1 MDTVG
6 QEENRVPSGTPGL
19 DDVLRGGFIRGQT
32 TLVSGG
38 PGTGK
43 TILGLQFLSKAERG
57 LYVGFEEREADLRTN
72 AAGLGIDLTGV
83 EILDLSADGDRFFT
97 ADEYNIFSPEEVE
110 GDSLLERIGTAID
123 EAEPDRLVIDPL
135 TELRSLLP
143 DEYRFRRNI
152 SSLINELKEREIT
165 MLCTTQYASA
175 GENRD
180 LQFLG
185 DAAIEI
191 ERATEHRSLEVT
203 KFRGSSYAGGKH
215 TYRIRS
221 GSGAHV
227 YPKLVPAE
235 YGRERSR
242 ERLSSGVDEFDSLLG
257 GGLERGSVTV
267 VSGPS
272 GVGKTTVGSLFLSA
286 AAERG
291 ERAAG
296 YLFEEL
302 RSDYVYRSEALGLP
316 VERLLEEGTLS
327 IEEIESLS
335 QSPDEFASR
344 IRTAVEEDGV
354 RTVMIDG
361 VAGYRLGLRGET
373 SDMGLTR
380 ELHALCRYLK
390 RMGVTVILLEE
401 VRNIAG
407 DLVATNEQISY
418 LADNIVFL
426 RYVEADG
433 EVGKTIGVLKK
444 RFGDFERSLR
454 ELSITTGGV
463 RVGEKQSGIRGILT
477 GIPERTATDG

>member
-1 MDTVG
+1 MDTVE
-6 QEENRVPSGTPGL
+6 QDRERITSGTPGL

-43 TILGLQFLSKAERG
+43 TILGLQFLSEAERG
-57 LYVGFEEREADLRTN
+57 LYVGFEERESDLRAN
-72 AAGLGIDLTGV
+72 AAGLGIDLDGV
-83 EILDLSADGDRFFT
+83 EILDLSADGDRFFA
-97 ADEYNIFSPEEVE
+97 ADEYSIFSPGEVE
-110 GDSLLERIGTAID
+110 GDSLLGEIATAID
-123 EAEPDRLVIDPL
+123 DEAPDRLVVDPL

-152 SSLINELKEREIT
+152 SSLINELKERGVT
-165 MLCTTQYASA
+165 MLCTTQYAA
-175 GENRD
+175 GGTDRD

-203 KFRGSSYAGGKH
+203 KFRGSDYAGGKH

-227 YPKLVPAE
+227 YPKLVPDE
-235 YGRERSR
+235 HGRERSR
-242 ERLSSGVDEFDSLLG
+242 EQLSSGIDELDTLLG
-257 GGLERGSVTV
+257 GGIEQGSVTV
-267 VSGPS
+267 ISGPS
-272 GVGKTTVGSLFLSA
+272 GVGKTTIGSQFLSP
-286 AAERG
+286 AAEHG
-291 ERAAG
+291 GRAAG

-302 RSDYVYRSEALGLP
+302 RSDYLYRSEKLGLD
-316 VERLLEEGTLS
+316 LEAHIESGALS

-344 IRTAVEEDGV
+344 VRTAVEGEGV

-361 VAGYRLGLRGET
+361 VAGYRLGLRGE
-373 SDMGLTR
+373 SPSMGLLR

-390 RMGVTVILLEE
+390 RMGVTVILTEE
-401 VRNIAG
+401 VRNITG
-407 DLVATNEQISY
+407 DLVATDERISY

-426 RYVEADG
+426 RYVEVDG
-433 EVGKTIGVLKK
+433 EIEKTIGVLKK
-444 RFGDFERSLR
+444 RFGDFERALR
-454 ELSITTGGV
+454 ELSITSDGV
-463 RVGEKQSGIRGILT
+463 RVGEKRTGVH
-477 GIPERTATDG
+477 GIPTGVPEGAAIED